1 VTNVPR
7 EDGPVKP
14 PEVIE
19 ITGLLAEVIR
29 TGQVARAG
37 APSTADAGRRG
48 ASPGAP
54 PAAGPAGSGD
64 GAASGDGAV
73 SLPSPHVIRAAIFV
87 HENGPQTIGQL
98 ARGLG
103 ASQGWTSRIVDELER
118 AGYVEKRRDPDDR
131 RVVRVGLTP
140 MAGERVERAVRW
152 RGDSVEAALAG
163 MGPEERA
170 AVVTFLRRFLE
181 RSQSV
186 R

>member
-1 VTNVPR
+1 VTNVSRR
-7 EDGPVKP
+7 EGPVKP

-29 TGQVARAG
+29 TGQAARTG
-37 APSTADAGRRG
+37 ASRPADAAARG
-48 ASPGAP
+48 GPPGVH
-54 PAAGPAGSGD
+54 PAAGPT
-64 GAASGDGAV
+64 ASADGAV
-73 SLPSPHVIRAAIFV
+73 TLPSPHVIRAAIFI

-118 AGYVEKRRDPDDR
+118 AGYVEKTRDPDDR
-131 RVVRVGLTP
+131 RVVRVGLTQ
-140 MAGERVERAVRW
+140 MAGERVERAARW

-163 MGPEERA
+163 MSPGERE

-181 RSQSV
+181 RSQAGG
-186 R
+186 